1 MTQHEAWPN
10 DPSWRALADGVQFMA
25 GDRLYVG
32 AVVDCG
38 ELVLPTG
45 QLTACDPYADLWS
58 GPDRAI
64 PVPPGRY
71 PVRLTLFDVSGA
83 ADGSHHRV
91 AYASLLLADRPEVA
105 RQVLSPG
112 TSPDDAAAELAPG
125 EFFGFPVDAGVACFV
140 DGGALGDGMPAD
152 GDWYETI
159 FDNGTPTSWFALMDK
174 PGHIRE
180 GIANIPL
187 PLAHDGANIV
197 VFRSGWGDG
206 HYPMVGGYDADGAL
220 VAVHLDFFVAPEP
233 EGDDERESTPV
244 G

>member
-1 MTQHEAWPN
+1 M
-10 DPSWRALADGVQFMA
+10 AD
-25 GDRLYVG
+25 DRLYVSEI
-32 AVVDCG
+32 VDCG

-71 PVRLTLFDVSGA
+71 PIQLTLFDVSGA

-91 AYASLLLADRPEVA
+91 AYTSLLLAERPEVA
-105 RQVLSPG
+105 RRVLAPGRSPAE
-112 TSPDDAAAELAPG
+112 AAALAPG
-125 EFFGFPVDAGVACFV
+125 EFFGFPVDAGTACFV
-140 DGGALGDGMPAD
+140 DGGALGYGMPAD

-159 FDNGTPTSWFALMDK
+159 FDNGTATSWFAVMND
-174 PGHIRE
+174 PSHIRH

-187 PLAHDGANIV
+187 PLARDRANIV
-197 VFRSGWGDG
+197 VFHSGWGDG
-206 HYPMVGGYDADGAL
+206 HYPTIDGFDSAGAL
-220 VAVHLDFFVAPEP
+220 VAVHLDFFVAPDP
-233 EGDDERESTPV
+233 DGGQDAAPAPA